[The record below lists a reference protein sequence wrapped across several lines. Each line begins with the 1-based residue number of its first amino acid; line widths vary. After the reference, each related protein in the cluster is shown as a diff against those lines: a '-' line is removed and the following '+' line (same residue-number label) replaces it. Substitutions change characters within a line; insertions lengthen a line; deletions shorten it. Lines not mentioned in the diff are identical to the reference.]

1 MKKNIL
7 PLFLLI
13 QNIVSAQE
21 LSVREVKKYYAQLEK
36 IVQKN
41 SIVADQINFDSLQT
55 VFENKVDSFKSFTK
69 VGTYFIKALQK
80 AGDWH
85 SFYFPKSFQ
94 DKQNEKQEKNL
105 TIKSSYMQ
113 NGIGYVN
120 VPTCF
125 TTDPAVVKE
134 YALQVREAIVN
145 LDSEHVIKNW
155 IVDLRDNSGGAMW
168 PMLEGLLPLL
178 GEGNFGYFYNP
189 GYNTESNWLQTSR
202 NTSTGLGI
210 YECKIK
216 DFKIALLIGAKTGS
230 SGEMTAIS
238 FMGKSNVKFFGQSSA
253 GATTANHTFVLKNGD
268 MLLLAS
274 GYCMDRNKKTYTGK
288 LIPDVIVEENN
299 KDDNVTVETAKKWLN
314 EN

>member
-1 MKKNIL
+1 MKKMIL
-7 PLFLLI
+7 PLFLFL
-13 QNIVSAQE
+13 QNIVSAQD
-21 LSVREVKKYYAQLEK
+21 LSVREAKKQYAKIEK

-41 SIVADQINFDSLQT
+41 SIVTDEINFDSLKT
-55 VFENKVDSFKSFTK
+55 AFENKVDSFKSFTK
-69 VGTYFIKALQK
+69 IGIYFIKALQK

-94 DKQNEKQEKNL
+94 DKQNEKQQKSL
-105 TIKSSYMQ
+105 TIKSSYIE
-113 NGIGYVN
+113 NGIGYLN

-125 TTDPAVVKE
+125 TTDPAIIKE
-134 YALQVREAIVN
+134 YALQVREAIVK
-145 LDSEHVIKNW
+145 LDKEHNISNW
-155 IVDLRDNSGGAMW
+155 IVDLRDNSGGSMW

-178 GEGNFGYFYNP
+178 GEGNFGYFYIP
-189 GYNTESNWLQTSR
+189 RYNAKSNWLQTSR
-202 NTSTGLGI
+202 NTSTGLGN
-210 YECKIK
+210 YECKNK
-216 DFKIALLIGAKTGS
+216 NFKIALLIGARTGS

-253 GATTANHTFVLKNGD
+253 GATTANGTFSFKNGD
-268 MLLLAS
+268 MLLLAH

-299 KDDNVTVETAKKWLN
+299 KEGNATVETAKKWLN